1 MIGPLQWIV
10 LKDKYYKE
18 CDLVGLYYL
27 SILAPKWVWI
37 PNFILMKLIARRR

>member
-1 MIGPLQWIV
+1 MMGPLQWIV

-18 CDLVGLYYL
+18 CDLVGVYYL
-27 SILAPKWVWI
+27 YMLAPKWVWI